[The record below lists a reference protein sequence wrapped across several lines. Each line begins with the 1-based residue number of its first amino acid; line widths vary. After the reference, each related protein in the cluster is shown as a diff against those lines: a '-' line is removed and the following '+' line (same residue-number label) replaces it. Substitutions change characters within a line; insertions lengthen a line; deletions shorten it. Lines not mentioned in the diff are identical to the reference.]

1 MVVASEN
8 GTHVYAV
15 AGFGERPGGK
25 GKGGAPSPPPPPLW
39 YYRSNSTAFRHG
51 RDAWFFFFFLF
62 DSEGGRGESRRAV
75 YGCESARGRGGRGER
90 GGQVEWSLFPRGMT
104 RCEGLHRDRGYTP
117 VRRCVGY
124 VRVYIYTRRAR
135 ATKRRRRRRR
145 DRGEFPRGF
154 FCALRKFVWRVA

>member
-25 GKGGAPSPPPPPLW
+25 GKGGAPSPPPPLW

-75 YGCESARGRGGRGER
+75 YGCESARGLGGER

-145 DRGEFPRGF
+145 RDRGEFPRGF

>member
-75 YGCESARGRGGRGER
+75 YGCESARGREGEGRGEGR
-90 GGQVEWSLFPRGMT
+90 SSGLCSL
-104 RCEGLHRDRGYTP
+104 
-117 VRRCVGY
+117 VG
-124 VRVYIYTRRAR
+124 
-135 ATKRRRRRRR
+135 
-145 DRGEFPRGF
+145 
-154 FCALRKFVWRVA
+154 

>member
-25 GKGGAPSPPPPPLW
+25 GKGGAPSPPPPLW

-124 VRVYIYTRRAR
+124 VRVYIYIRVVHAR
-135 ATKRRRRRRR
+135 L
-145 DRGEFPRGF
+145 RGGGGGGGIGGSFLAAF
-154 FCALRKFVWRVA
+154 FAP